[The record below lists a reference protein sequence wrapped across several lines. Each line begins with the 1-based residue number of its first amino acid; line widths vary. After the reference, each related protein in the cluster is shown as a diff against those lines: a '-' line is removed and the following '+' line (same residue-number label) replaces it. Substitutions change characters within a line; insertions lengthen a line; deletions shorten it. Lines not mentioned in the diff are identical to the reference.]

1 MIANLECKAFC
12 WLLPYSFFDYSP
24 NNLHKATNTDHEYI
38 LNSVDKKFVTQPLAS
53 VFSIFRAN
61 VMNMLTIA
69 RNLFYDNDKY
79 VILSITEIHIT
90 AYMDPWIYRQ
100 YYNIKV
106 SRSIDVKGNC

>member
-1 MIANLECKAFC
+1 M
-12 WLLPYSFFDYSP
+12 
-24 NNLHKATNTDHEYI
+24 
-38 LNSVDKKFVTQPLAS
+38 TQPLAS

-90 AYMDPWIYRQ
+90 AYVHGSMDLQAILQ
-100 YYNIKV
+100 Y
-106 SRSIDVKGNC
+106 